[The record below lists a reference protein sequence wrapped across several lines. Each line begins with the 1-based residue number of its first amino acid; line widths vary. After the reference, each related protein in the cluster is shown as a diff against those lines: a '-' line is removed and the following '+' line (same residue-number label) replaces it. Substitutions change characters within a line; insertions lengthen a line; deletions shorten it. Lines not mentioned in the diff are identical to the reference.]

1 MRLEVRKSGSD
12 ASGFGLS
19 GRPSGEGWPTRKP
32 PADALGM
39 TSFHVNLCKPTI
51 LYTRL
56 ILERRGRDGL

>member
-1 MRLEVRKSGSD
+1 MRLQARKCGSD

-19 GRPSGEGWPTRKP
+19 GRPSGEGR
-32 PADALGM
+32 PAWKSTAGAVGM

-56 ILERRGRDGL
+56 ILERRGRDVQ